1 MQRRVWSIWLV
12 MELAFILL
20 VLLAWPVHASPIWE
34 CESQAGWTMS
44 PNGDVSELPVT
55 SETSIIEFQPPNKMK
70 PIKTGNAFEQKI
82 YEEMVWE
89 QVGSKFYGNAIV
101 EYGDKTFTVS
111 EVLGD
116 DSNTITLIFK
126 DGEIKTALGRNK
138 CVKADPT
145 SATAGSTTSNSQTQA
160 AAAPKPPKQEE
171 KSFWCKADELLKL
184 GIDEISEEDMVTGVR
199 SLNVMDE
206 KAASDLGQELLNNAV
221 EDARANNVRVFQ
233 PGNAEYQRVKS
244 ISDRVIASSHYRN
257 NSAVTYAV
265 IDYPSFGAFAY
276 GGGTYVIYKGL
287 MDETND
293 AELAY
298 VIAHEIAHSSA
309 GHIHEKLAL
318 NWFKDKT
325 GNKPPENFSKSPA
338 NTTEQEADKIAV
350 IYTALAGYDPCASA
364 TIWEK
369 RKTSLNDLAWVRTHP
384 ANPRRAATNRQW
396 CATAKQYWVP
406 GQVNQNAEKLLKCN
420 ALYCNL
426 SRDDM
431 KSCSGGGVFAALEV
445 LADSYIKNQEA
456 KKEQKNQERQ
466 ASEARKNHSE
476 TANGNAAQCKL
487 GPRLERI

>member
-89 QVGSKFYGNAIV
+89 QFGSKFYGNAIV

-116 DSNTITLIFK
+116 DSSTITLIFK

-160 AAAPKPPKQEE
+160 AAAQKPPKQEE

-221 EDARANNVRVFQ
+221 EDARANNVRIFPQ
-233 PGNAEYQRVKS
+233 QTILSQRLLLS
-244 ISDRVIASSHYRN
+244 LYRLLL
-257 NSAVTYAV
+257 
-265 IDYPSFGAFAY
+265 P
-276 GGGTYVIYKGL
+276 
-287 MDETND
+287 
-293 AELAY
+293 
-298 VIAHEIAHSSA
+298 
-309 GHIHEKLAL
+309 
-318 NWFKDKT
+318 
-325 GNKPPENFSKSPA
+325 
-338 NTTEQEADKIAV
+338 
-350 IYTALAGYDPCASA
+350 
-364 TIWEK
+364 
-369 RKTSLNDLAWVRTHP
+369 
-384 ANPRRAATNRQW
+384 
-396 CATAKQYWVP
+396 
-406 GQVNQNAEKLLKCN
+406 NQL
-420 ALYCNL
+420 
-426 SRDDM
+426 
-431 KSCSGGGVFAALEV
+431 VV
-445 LADSYIKNQEA
+445 
-456 KKEQKNQERQ
+456 
-466 ASEARKNHSE
+466 
-476 TANGNAAQCKL
+476 
-487 GPRLERI
+487 

>member
-89 QVGSKFYGNAIV
+89 QFGSKFYGNAIV

-116 DSNTITLIFK
+116 DSSTITLIFK

-160 AAAPKPPKQEE
+160 AAAQKPPKQEE

-206 KAASDLGQELLNNAV
+206 KAA
-221 EDARANNVRVFQ
+221 
-233 PGNAEYQRVKS
+233 
-244 ISDRVIASSHYRN
+244 
-257 NSAVTYAV
+257 
-265 IDYPSFGAFAY
+265 
-276 GGGTYVIYKGL
+276 
-287 MDETND
+287 
-293 AELAY
+293 
-298 VIAHEIAHSSA
+298 
-309 GHIHEKLAL
+309 
-318 NWFKDKT
+318 
-325 GNKPPENFSKSPA
+325 
-338 NTTEQEADKIAV
+338 
-350 IYTALAGYDPCASA
+350 
-364 TIWEK
+364 
-369 RKTSLNDLAWVRTHP
+369 
-384 ANPRRAATNRQW
+384 
-396 CATAKQYWVP
+396 
-406 GQVNQNAEKLLKCN
+406 
-420 ALYCNL
+420 
-426 SRDDM
+426 
-431 KSCSGGGVFAALEV
+431 
-445 LADSYIKNQEA
+445 
-456 KKEQKNQERQ
+456 
-466 ASEARKNHSE
+466 
-476 TANGNAAQCKL
+476 
-487 GPRLERI
+487 